1 MSAFFYC
8 FMAVEPRKEGI
19 HMNQKKSAAAVW
31 DYTQGYRGRLTLAFA
46 VLLGELLL
54 SFVTPLVLSVTIDSV
69 LGGMPLNTP
78 WYFTWILNLCGGIT
92 YIRSHIII
100 MSVLIV
106 VMAALSGGLSFL
118 RPCLTHSAAFSIAQ
132 KISDHYYDHVQKLPF
147 AYHAGAKTGDL
158 IQRAISDIDTIRRFF
173 SSQLLEFLRTL
184 FLLVVGFFLMA
195 SLNLP
200 LTLISFILFPVIV
213 ADSMVFIPKI
223 DKIANDFEEQD
234 GRVYTVIQENL
245 TGMRVV
251 RAFGREAFE
260 RDKLYVENEKLRAHL
275 IAFNHKLVEL
285 WFSLDLLS
293 GLQLSLITV
302 VGVIF
307 TATGRI
313 TLGQYTAFLAY
324 TRIFLQPIQDFGK
337 VLGSMTRTRIAVRR
351 VEEIMAEP
359 EEDPVANG
367 KRPPLHGD
375 ITFNHVNFAYD
386 SAPVFEDL
394 SFTIHGGETIAIL
407 GGTGSGKTTLVS
419 LLQRLYDPD
428 SGCITIGGT
437 DVQEI
442 QKEYLRDRIGMVMQ
456 EPYLYS
462 KTIGKNIGIKRSE
475 FTPEEIQE
483 AAKIAC
489 VHEDIVSFPEGY
501 ETVIGERGVTLSG
514 GQKQR
519 VAIARAIIAESD
531 ILIFDDAL
539 SAVDT
544 QTDQNIR
551 SALKQ
556 RRKGVTTIII
566 SHRVSTLMEADR
578 IFVLKGGKIAE
589 AGTHEELLTVPDGI
603 YRRVYEIQTSDGPEL
618 SEAQTARI
626 AR

>member
-8 FMAVEPRKEGI
+8 FMAMEPRKEGV
-19 HMNQKKSAAAVW
+19 HMNPKKPAAAILG
-31 DYTQGYRGRLTLAFA
+31 YTQGFRVRLMLAFA

-69 LGGMPLNTP
+69 LGGGPLNAP
-78 WYFTWILNLCGGIT
+78 WYFSWILNLCGGIT
-92 YIRSHIII
+92 YIRSHIMI
-100 MSVLIV
+100 MAVLIV

-132 KISDHYYDHVQKLPF
+132 RIGDDYYDHVQKLPF
-147 AYHAGAKTGDL
+147 AYHASAKTGDL

-173 SSQLLEFLRTL
+173 SSQALEFLRTI
-184 FLLVVGFFLMA
+184 FLLVLGFFLMA

-200 LTLISFILFPVIV
+200 LTLISFLLFPVIV
-213 ADSMVFIPKI
+213 ADSLFFIPKI
-223 DKIANDFEEQD
+223 DKIAGEFEEQD

-260 RDKLYVENEKLRAHL
+260 RDKFSGENEKLRKQL

-293 GLQLSLITV
+293 GVQLAMITI

-307 TATGRI
+307 TVTGRI

-337 VLGSMTRTRIAVRR
+337 LLGSMTRTRIAVRR

-359 EEDPVANG
+359 EEDQVLEG
-367 KRPPLHGD
+367 VTPPLKGD
-375 ITFNHVNFAYD
+375 ITFNHVGFAYD
-386 SAPVFEDL
+386 STPVFTDL
-394 SFTIHGGETIAIL
+394 NVTIRGGETVAIL
-407 GGTGSGKTTLVS
+407 GGTGSGKTTMIS
-419 LLQRLYDPD
+419 LLQRFYDPQ
-428 SGCITIGGT
+428 SGNISIGGT
-437 DVQEI
+437 DIAKI

-462 KTIGKNIGIKRSE
+462 RTIAENIGIKRPDFGRDTIE
-475 FTPEEIQE
+475 E
-483 AAKIAC
+483 AAAIAC
-489 VHEDIVSFPEGY
+489 VHTDIAAFPQQY

-519 VAIARAIIAESD
+519 VAIARAIIADSD
-531 ILIFDDAL
+531 ILIFDDSL

-544 QTDQNIR
+544 QTDRDIR
-551 SALKQ
+551 AALKQ
-556 RRKGVTTIII
+556 RREGVTTLII
-566 SHRVSTLMEADR
+566 SHRISTLMEADR
-578 IFVLKGGKIAE
+578 IFVLKDGKIAE
-589 AGTHEELLTVPDGI
+589 AGTHGELLSLPDGI
-603 YRRVYEIQTSDGPEL
+603 YRRVYQIQTADVAAL
-618 SEAQTARI
+618 SEGQSARNG
-626 AR
+626 R